1 MERTN
6 YMSNLALASANRN
19 YYASCLHDV
28 QGQLSEVAER
38 RAELALI
45 MSASE
50 SGTNYAAEAEDK
62 ALESI
67 QKRLETQEKLI
78 ESLLKAS
85 EDIIKQAAKGA
96 APKLVANG

>member
-1 MERTN
+1 MT
-6 YMSNLALASANRN
+6 NLALAAANRN
-19 YYASCLHDV
+19 YFAGFLHDV
-28 QGQLSEVAER
+28 QGELSEIGER

-62 ALESI
+62 ALEQI
-67 QKRLETQEKLI
+67 QKQLETQQKLI

-85 EDIIKQAAKGA
+85 EDMIKDAAKSA
-96 APKLVANG
+96 ASRFNTTG

>member
-1 MERTN
+1 
-6 YMSNLALASANRN
+6 MSHASRIVARCRR
-19 YYASCLHDV
+19 CLHDV
-28 QGQLSEVAER
+28 QGELSEVGER
-38 RAELALI
+38 RAQLALI

-67 QKRLETQEKLI
+67 QKQLETQEKLI

-85 EDIIKQAAKGA
+85 EDILKQAAKGA
-96 APKLVANG
+96 APKFATQG